1 MSGHFSMEDCSE
13 DGAEVLLELHLL
25 CDSETSCT
33 KSVGTDLSMEHI
45 GKLQTEVCE
54 LRKVIAL
61 LERKLNQQTEKQSK
75 EELNVVTS
83 CSICEN
89 EPNITE
95 TQDCYDSYEY
105 DTLQDLREEPSV
117 PVLCKTEPNPTETR
131 KHYYNT
137 GDQHIKQ
144 ELEDEPHLSSVCKS
158 QPNPADRLE
167 SDCNTEDQHTL
178 QDVEDEP
185 SLSQVCKT
193 KPTET
198 LEPDC
203 NTRYQHIKQELQE
216 VPCLSLVR
224 LCKTESNFLK
234 TRDTDCNT
242 GDQYIKQELEDE
254 PILSPFFAP
263 EQTSIATLDSVCDR
277 ENQSTLPKLEE
288 DVPSLSLHCYSDP
301 NPAESL
307 ASDCDGGDQHT
318 LQTPLKMCSVRLVDC
333 RKMLE
338 LNENITAQGDQSGD
352 DIDHEDDDFHP
363 PKVEGEGREV
373 KKLHGETLRCHQNTQ
388 LGKSFIDAS
397 HLKDPLRTH
406 TEEQPFTCSDCGKSF
421 LKLANLKTHTFI
433 HTRKKLFLCSEC
445 GKRFLKP
452 CHLKSHMRIHTGEK
466 PFICPQ
472 CGKRFSQVCN
482 LRRHM
487 RSHTG
492 EKPFTCPQCG
502 RGFSHVSS
510 VITHTRIHT
519 GEKPFICTEC
529 GKRFSRGNN
538 LRTHIRIHTGIK
550 PFACPECGKGLSS
563 SQSLVK
569 HMRKHAGEKT

>member
-1 MSGHFSMEDCSE
+1 NVTKTLSME
-13 DGAEVLLELHLL
+13 LLHLL

-75 EELNVVTS
+75 EVF
-83 CSICEN
+83 I
-89 EPNITE
+89 
-95 TQDCYDSYEY
+95 
-105 DTLQDLREEPSV
+105 
-117 PVLCKTEPNPTETR
+117 
-131 KHYYNT
+131 
-137 GDQHIKQ
+137 
-144 ELEDEPHLSSVCKS
+144 
-158 QPNPADRLE
+158 
-167 SDCNTEDQHTL
+167 
-178 QDVEDEP
+178 
-185 SLSQVCKT
+185 
-193 KPTET
+193 
-198 LEPDC
+198 
-203 NTRYQHIKQELQE
+203 
-216 VPCLSLVR
+216 
-224 LCKTESNFLK
+224 
-234 TRDTDCNT
+234 
-242 GDQYIKQELEDE
+242 
-254 PILSPFFAP
+254 
-263 EQTSIATLDSVCDR
+263 
-277 ENQSTLPKLEE
+277 STLPKLEE

-363 PKVEGEGREV
+363 PS
-373 KKLHGETLRCHQNTQ
+373 NP
-388 LGKSFIDAS
+388 
-397 HLKDPLRTH
+397 HLL
-406 TEEQPFTCSDCGKSF
+406 S
-421 LKLANLKTHTFI
+421 I
-433 HTRKKLFLCSEC
+433 Y
-445 GKRFLKP
+445 
-452 CHLKSHMRIHTGEK
+452 
-466 PFICPQ
+466 

-569 HMRKHAGEKT
+569 HMRKHAGEKTYSFAEKYFSTSAQLASHCGLHAANDKLYPCNLCGKSFTDLSHRKSHERMHSGEGPYQCAQCGESFSFFYRFQNHQKAHAEGSDAMIKPYQCSHCKKQFATKGSLVVHSRVHTGERPYPCSFCDQTFTRSDRLKDHERVHTGEKPYQCSSCGKQFTQAASLRTHRRIHTGEKPYCCSTCDRRFSDLTGLRTHERRHTGERPYRCSQCGRSFAQASNLVTHFRRHRAENTT